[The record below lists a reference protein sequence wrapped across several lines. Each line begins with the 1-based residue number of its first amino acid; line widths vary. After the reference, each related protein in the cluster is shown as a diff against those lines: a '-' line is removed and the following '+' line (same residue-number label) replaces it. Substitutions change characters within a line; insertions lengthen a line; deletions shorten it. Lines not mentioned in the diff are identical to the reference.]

1 MTTYSPGNPFAGGNP
16 FAPTEDAEAPAGKAQ
31 TTEAPV
37 ESPEKLLQRARMLA
51 AELQGHYSDADSL
64 DDAIETM
71 KAMKAA
77 QDALYL
83 AYTTARNDMWENYGP
98 GKHATET
105 GRTFSFTKPSGSRS
119 CDYTDL
125 AAQFPEAYAAC
136 VTEKG
141 PKPDAVGSLRLPK
154 GAAK

>member
-1 MTTYSPGNPFAGGNP
+1 MTTYTPGNPFASP
-16 FAPTEDAEAPAGKAQ
+16 EDAEAPAGKAQ

-64 DDAIETM
+64 DDAVETM

-83 AYTTARNDMWENYGP
+83 AYTTARNDMWETYGE
-98 GKHATET
+98 GKHATES
-105 GRTFSFTKPSGSRS
+105 GRTFSFTAPSGSRS
-119 CDYTDL
+119 CNYADL
-125 AAQFPEAYAAC
+125 EAKYPEAYATC
-136 VTEKG
+136 VTAKG
-141 PKPDAVGSLRLPK
+141 PKPDTVGSLRLPK
-154 GAAK
+154 GGAK